1 MENKNLSR
9 TNAQEPCYDK
19 RNKKILI
26 TGAGG
31 FVGKNLTATLLQKGY
46 TDLYLYDRDSTESE
60 LERYC
65 ADCDFVFHLA
75 GVNRPVDTKEFYEGN
90 TDFSA
95 KLLETLKKAGNCCP
109 VIVSSS
115 IQALLDNDYGKSKKM
130 GEDLFLANGFNPAY
144 IVRLYGVFGKW
155 SRPNYNTVVAT
166 FCHNVAH
173 GLPLQINDPDREL
186 TLCYIDD
193 VVAKFVDIME
203 NTADYKEGFFEIDT
217 LHKITL
223 GRLAKTIES
232 FGRNR
237 DTLVM
242 PNLNGLM
249 EQRLYGT
256 YLSYLDTDN
265 FSYKLKKNEDNRG
278 WLAEFIKSESFGQIF
293 ISTTK
298 PGITRGDHWHHTK
311 VEKFFVIK
319 GKATISFRHM
329 ITNDIIRYDVC
340 GDEPTVVD
348 IPVGYTHNIT
358 NTSDEEMIC
367 LFWSNQIFDPQN
379 PDTYYTKVDL

>member
-1 MENKNLSR
+1 MKNN
-9 TNAQEPCYDK
+9 TDT
-19 RNKKILI
+19 KILI

-46 TDLYLYDRDSTESE
+46 TNLYLFDREDT
-60 LERYC
+60 LDTLDKYC
-65 ADCDFVFHLA
+65 TDCEFVFHLA
-75 GVNRPVDTKEFYEGN
+75 GVNRPQSTSEFYKGN
-90 TDFSA
+90 TDFSK
-95 KLLETLKKAGNCCP
+95 KLLDTLKAHGNGCP
-109 VIVSSS
+109 VVVTSSV
-115 IQALLDNDYGKSKKM
+115 QALLDNDYGKSKKM
-130 GEDLFLANGFNPAY
+130 GEDLFLENGVNPAY

-166 FCHNVAH
+166 FCYNVSH
-173 GLPLQINDPDREL
+173 GLPLQINDPDHEL

-203 NTADYKEGFFEIDT
+203 NADDYKPGFFEIDT

-223 GRLAKTIES
+223 GKLAQTIRR
-232 FGRNR
+232 FGENRN
-237 DTLVM
+237 TLVM
-242 PNLNGLM
+242 PDLNGLL

-256 YLSYLDTDN
+256 YLSYLDNND
-265 FSYKLKKNEDNRG
+265 FAYPLKKNEDNRG
-278 WLAEFIKSESFGQIF
+278 WLAEFIKSEHFGQIF

-311 VEKFFVIK
+311 VEKFLVIR

-329 ITNDIIRYDVC
+329 ITNEITRYEVC
-340 GDEPTVVD
+340 GDNPTVVD

-358 NTSDEEMIC
+358 NTGDDEMIC
-367 LFWSNQIFDPQN
+367 LFWANQIFDPKN

>member
-1 MENKNLSR
+1 MK
-9 TNAQEPCYDK
+9 D
-19 RNKKILI
+19 KKILI
-26 TGAGG
+26 TGARG
-31 FVGKNLTATLLQKGY
+31 FVGKNLTATLLQRGY
-46 TDLYLYDRDSTESE
+46 TNLYLFDREDC
-60 LERYC
+60 LETLDKYC

-75 GVNRPVDTKEFYEGN
+75 GVNRPQNTSEFYEGN

-95 KLLETLKKAGNCCP
+95 KLLETLKKHNNSCG

-130 GEDLFLANGFNPAY
+130 GEDLFLNNGLNPAY

-155 SRPNYNTVVAT
+155 SKPNYNTVVAT
-166 FCHNVAH
+166 FCYNVAH
-173 GLPLQINDPDREL
+173 GLPLQINDPGYEL

-193 VVAKFVDIME
+193 VIAKFVDIFE
-203 NTADYKEGFFEIDT
+203 NEADYTAGFFEIDT

-223 GRLAKTIES
+223 GRLAATIES
-232 FGRNR
+232 FGKNR
-237 DTLVM
+237 ETLVM
-242 PNLNGLM
+242 PSLNGLL

-256 YLSYLDTDN
+256 YLSYLENND
-265 FSYKLKKNEDNRG
+265 FSYPLKKNEDNRG

-319 GKATISFRHM
+319 GKAIISFRHM
-329 ITNDIIRYDVC
+329 ITNEIIRYEVC
-340 GDEPTVVD
+340 GDNPTVVD

-358 NTSDEEMIC
+358 NTGDEEMIC

>member
-1 MENKNLSR
+1 MK
-9 TNAQEPCYDK
+9 
-19 RNKKILI
+19 NKKILI

-31 FVGKNLTATLLQKGY
+31 FVGKNLTATLLQAGY
-46 TDLYLYDRDSTESE
+46 TNLYLYDRENT
-60 LERYC
+60 LEDLDKFC

-75 GVNRPVDTKEFYEGN
+75 GVNRPQNTSEFYEGN

-95 KLLETLKKAGNCCP
+95 KLLEMLKKHNNSCG
-109 VIVSSS
+109 VVVSSS

-130 GEDLFLANGFNPAY
+130 GEELFLNNGLNPAY

-173 GLPLQINDPDREL
+173 GLPLQINDPSYEL

-193 VVAKFVDIME
+193 VVAKFIDIFE
-203 NTADYKEGFFEIDT
+203 NEAEYSAGFFEIDT

-223 GRLAKTIES
+223 GKLAKTIQS
-232 FGRNR
+232 FGENR
-237 DTLVM
+237 KTLVM
-242 PNLNGLM
+242 PSLNGLL

-256 YLSYLDTDN
+256 YLSYLDEDN
-265 FSYKLKKNEDNRG
+265 FAYPLKKNEDNRG
-278 WLAEFIKSESFGQIF
+278 WLAEFIKNESFGQIF

-311 VEKFFVIK
+311 VEKFLVIK

-329 ITNDIIRYDVC
+329 ITNEILRYEVC
-340 GDEPTVVD
+340 GDTPTVVD

-358 NTSDEEMIC
+358 NTGDEEMIC
-367 LFWSNQIFDPQN
+367 LFWSSEIFNPEK
-379 PDTYYTKVDL
+379 PDTYYTKVDM